1 MSATYCICLYT
12 RPSTSWIC
20 ITMWGVG
27 HFFWRRT
34 WIVSFFCLYLW
45 DGILFRVN
53 NSLHRMLID
62 NLSLLDLTITWMNF
76 VHLKSVIY
84 VFDYMYNICKL
95 LKYTGTCMYIFWT
108 LAEWKP
114 FKQIYFFDL
123 LNILHIIRLLSNFN
137 HLDIKL
143 SFGNQKY
150 TLLSVNYH
158 YNGKLICIFHIKAFY
173 Y

>member
-1 MSATYCICLYT
+1 MVFIQPKSKICTYRYLYISIIYRYYTCSQIHISHFLYKSCVETATSSVHVEEELKPVSATYCICLYT

-76 VHLKSVIY
+76 VPISHLKV
-84 VFDYMYNICKL
+84 
-95 LKYTGTCMYIFWT
+95 
-108 LAEWKP
+108 
-114 FKQIYFFDL
+114 
-123 LNILHIIRLLSNFN
+123 FN
-137 HLDIKL
+137 HCFKEVLLRTI
-143 SFGNQKY
+143 SFLCNLFLYFMRHDFTYWK
-150 TLLSVNYH
+150 
-158 YNGKLICIFHIKAFY
+158 
-173 Y
+173 